1 MSKTSPKQRL
11 ITFKSWLSTV
21 KPVKIKTNKGKK
33 KRNEKNNSK
42 YRTTSRS

>member
-11 ITFKSWLSTV
+11 ITFKNWLSTV
-21 KPVKIKTNKGKK
+21 RPVKINKGKK